1 MKNEN
6 ENTQNQ
12 ARRFKIVVTDLQ
24 EDKTLMDVTTNSAII
39 STASPFDN
47 LENKDREG
55 YAQGAQYFNCKSKDI
70 MYCVQNAIEGIR
82 KLVGEHKE
90 LGFLLSL
97 YMMSKKAES
106 LSNEDEEEEDEDNEC
121 S

>member
-12 ARRFKIVVTDLQ
+12 ARSFKIVVTDLR
-24 EDKTLMDVTTNSAII
+24 EDKTLMDVTTNAAII

-55 YAQGAQYFNCKSKDI
+55 YAQGAQYFSCKSKDI

-90 LGFLLSL
+90 LGFLLNL
-97 YMMSKKAES
+97 YILSKQTES
-106 LSNEDEEEEDEDNEC
+106 SSDEEEEDEDNE
-121 S
+121 

>member
-1 MKNEN
+1 MKIEN
-6 ENTQNQ
+6 ENTQNK
-12 ARRFKIVVTDLQ
+12 ARRFKIVVTDLR
-24 EDKTLMDVTTNSAII
+24 EDKTLMDLTTNAAII

-70 MYCVQNAIEGIR
+70 MYCVRSAIEGIS
-82 KLVGEHKE
+82 KLAAEHKE

-97 YMMSKKAES
+97 YMLSKKTES
-106 LSNEDEEEEDEDNEC
+106 SSDEEEEDEDNE
-121 S
+121 

>member
-1 MKNEN
+1 MKIEN
-6 ENTQNQ
+6 ENTQNK
-12 ARRFKIVVTDLQ
+12 ARRFKIVVTDLR
-24 EDKTLMDVTTNSAII
+24 EDKTLMDVTTNAAIV

-55 YAQGAQYFNCKSKDI
+55 YAQGAQYFSCKSKDI
-70 MYCVQNAIEGIR
+70 MACVQNAIEGIR

-106 LSNEDEEEEDEDNEC
+106 SSDEEEEDEDNEC

>member
-1 MKNEN
+1 MKIEN
-6 ENTQNQ
+6 ENTQNK

-24 EDKTLMDVTTNSAII
+24 EDKTLMDVTTNAAII

-55 YAQGAQYFNCKSKDI
+55 YAQGAQYFKCKSKDI
-70 MYCVQNAIEGIR
+70 MYCVRNVIEGIS
-82 KLVGEHKE
+82 KLAAEHKE

-97 YMMSKKAES
+97 YMLSKKAES
-106 LSNEDEEEEDEDNEC
+106 LSNEEEDEDDE
-121 S
+121 

>member
-1 MKNEN
+1 MKIEN
-6 ENTQNQ
+6 ENTQNK
-12 ARRFKIVVTDLQ
+12 ARKFKIVVTDLQ
-24 EDKTLMDVTTNSAII
+24 EDKTLMDVTTNAAII

-55 YAQGAQYFNCKSKDI
+55 YAQGAQYFSCKSTEI
-70 MYCVQNAIEGIR
+70 MHCVRNVIEGIS
-82 KLVGEHKE
+82 KLAAEHKE

-97 YMMSKKAES
+97 YMLSKKAES

>member
-1 MKNEN
+1 MKIEN
-6 ENTQNQ
+6 ENNQNK
-12 ARRFKIVVTDLQ
+12 ARKFRIVVTNLQ
-24 EDKTLMDVTTNSAII
+24 EDKTLMDVTTNAAII

-55 YAQGAQYFNCKSKDI
+55 YAQGAQYFNCKSTEI
-70 MYCVQNAIEGIR
+70 MHCVQNAIEGIH

-97 YMMSKKAES
+97 YMLSKKAES
-106 LSNEDEEEEDEDNEC
+106 LSNEEEDEDDE
-121 S
+121 